1 MTLTTKKGDD
11 GRTKLLG
18 GKEVLKSDPRVEF
31 YGGLDELDAHL
42 GLVRAL
48 LRDDKL
54 LELAASSILSAQKH
68 LHAFTALAS
77 CPVADWSKYH
87 LISPGTPPVRDLEEY
102 LEKMEADLPELDH
115 FVIPGDSLVSA
126 QVHIARTV
134 CRRMERAAVAF
145 LASRP
150 GEWPQEG
157 VAFLNRLSDFLFALA
172 RWTLKQSGRPETV

>member
-1 MTLTTKKGDD
+1 MALTTKKGDD

-31 YGGLDELDAHL
+31 YGGLDELDSHM
-42 GLVRAL
+42 GLVRAML
-48 LRDDKL
+48 KDDKL
-54 LELAASSILSAQKH
+54 LDLAAPWILSAQKH

-87 LISPGTPPVRDLEEY
+87 LASPGTPTVRDIEEY
-102 LEKMEADLPELDH
+102 LEKMDADLPELDH

-134 CRRMERAAVAF
+134 CRRMERSAVVF
-145 LASRP
+145 LSRYP

-157 VAFLNRLSDFLFALA
+157 VAFLNRLSDFLFSLA
-172 RWTLKQSGRPETV
+172 RWTLTRSGRTETV